1 MSNLEG
7 ESVREAEHQQTRG
20 WTDTKRDGF
29 QNMRPAVKK
38 PCSYIAAIKTRRRK
52 SMPTQNC
59 VFDHLIHKESR
70 LDSNLVTK
78 EESICSKALFRDKHN
93 LSNS

>member
-1 MSNLEG
+1 MSNLED
-7 ESVREAEHQQTRG
+7 ESVREAGHQQTRD
-20 WTDTKRDGF
+20 WIDTKRDGF
-29 QNMRPAVKK
+29 LNMSPTVEN
-38 PCSYIAAIKTRRRK
+38 PCSYIVAVTARRRK

-78 EESICSKALFRDKHN
+78 EKSNCSKALFRDKHN
-93 LSNS
+93 LSTS